1 MIKMVNSIISPL
13 KLKKSKF
20 SNNELNNKKNYSKI
34 ILKKNKN
41 NFQNINFFLAYIRK
55 KCYICIRK
63 FDKQTKTKTKKRD
76 FKMENQFNEEQA
88 SNLMFI
94 AQEYANT
101 CYNVSKVLG
110 SLVKYFNYE
119 EFGEYLNEEGN
130 YIQVGKDMYE
140 FIKDTFLQ
148 WGIAKK
154 TVDYISIKEHFDDV
168 IKGHIIGDFY
178 DFREYFVDFMLGNK
192 DKIEKGEWV

>member
-1 MIKMVNSIISPL
+1 MTNIKNEAENVLDNMSKRVIDYRLSNLTSMGI
-13 KLKKSKF
+13 KKDTIELITNLTYGF
-20 SNNELNNKKNYSKI
+20 S
-34 ILKKNKN
+34 KN
-41 NFQNINFFLAYIRK
+41 N
-55 KCYICIRK
+55 
-63 FDKQTKTKTKKRD
+63 
-76 FKMENQFNEEQA
+76 
-88 SNLMFI
+88 I
-94 AQEYANT
+94 AQLDTNNPVVY
-101 CYNVSKVLG
+101 G
-110 SLVKYFNYE
+110 I
-119 EFGEYLNEEGN
+119 G
-130 YIQVGKDMYE
+130 MYE